1 MFETSLSSH
10 NHRQRA
16 SVIPVTWIVRSCH
29 LSPNFGRQIPEA
41 WSSSSVLDDARTF
54 FLNPYLRHHDFYL
67 LRYLLD
73 LHVSRTRRILH

>member
-29 LSPNFGRQIPEA
+29 LSPNFGRQISEA

>member
-1 MFETSLSSH
+1 MFETSPSFH

-16 SVIPVTWIVRSCH
+16 SVISVTQIARSCH
-29 LSPNFGRQIPEA
+29 LSPNFGRQIPET
-41 WSSSSVLDDARTF
+41 WSSGSVLDDARTF

-73 LHVSRTRRILH
+73 LHVARKQPTRH